1 MYHTHEL
8 INEVLSCCSFA
19 TEVCVW
25 KMWKRNDCHSVN
37 LHFSIENWKVHFWSL
52 IKDANCTVQYH
63 NGFFS
68 MCIPCMPAE
77 NYSYMHWSFWKGIL
91 VFWQI
96 NLKTILQ
103 ILFFSI
109 YSSKLVSHHS
119 LMTSKFI
126 RSRSGLATA

>member
-37 LHFSIENWKVHFWSL
+37 LHFSIENWKVHFWFL

-63 NGFFS
+63 NGLFS
-68 MCIPCMPAE
+68 MCIPCMLAK
-77 NYSYMHWSFWKGIL
+77 NYSYMHWSFWKVIL
-91 VFWQI
+91 IFWQI
-96 NLKTILQ
+96 NLKMILQ
-103 ILFFSI
+103 ILFFFLFTPQNLSLI
-109 YSSKLVSHHS
+109 TPWWRQNSFEADLV
-119 LMTSKFI
+119 
-126 RSRSGLATA
+126 